1 MYTVIVADDE
11 QEIRRSLI
19 RKVNWGEV
27 GFQVIGEAENGAE
40 ALELVEKLEPDLL
53 LTDIRM
59 PFISG
64 IELARQV
71 REIRPATQIA
81 FLSGYD
87 DFSYA
92 QQAIQYN
99 IISYLLK
106 PISSGELEK
115 ELLKMK
121 EKIDMKFRAFASSSL
136 RQEHIEKTEFLMPLL
151 LDGFGSELSGEDYQE
166 LMKNAVS
173 CGLIDGEEPEALNY
187 AVMVTRIF
195 DRSGKNCTGRASVNA
210 VDSILRK
217 YVKYC
222 SIYLKGRVV
231 SLLLA
236 TPRGFDK
243 YLHILV
249 DDICQSVERI
259 MDMNSVIGVSRIVD
273 KLTGCHEC
281 YLEAMS
287 AAGDYNPAE
296 DNVHFISDDERA
308 ENFGKESVQQIVDDI
323 ENLLRKGTEEEI
335 TDYLMNFFDRVV
347 QHKISQFEADFIL
360 MLIVS
365 TVYQVLYSVT
375 GEEVV
380 QKMQQRFP
388 MYNTKLFGNIGDSK
402 QFYVD
407 ICTTAREMIMEQR
420 KKSSVMLCSRAIRII
435 NEKYMDPDLSLVS
448 VSTEISVSPNYLSA
462 LLKKDTGE
470 TFKELLTK
478 RRIET
483 AKELLLD
490 TSLKVRE
497 IAARCGYNDQHYFSY
512 CFKKYTGISPNSC
525 RRNYEDNR
533 QN

>member
-19 RKVNWGEV
+19 RKVNWGEA

-106 PISSGELEK
+106 PISSAELER

-121 EKIDMKFRAFASSSL
+121 EKIDQKFRAFVSSGL

-151 LDGFGSELSGEDYQE
+151 LDGYGGERPEADYQDI
-166 LMKNAVS
+166 MKNAIS

-195 DRSGKNCTGRASVNA
+195 DKDGMNCTSRASVNA

-217 YVKYC
+217 YVKY
-222 SIYLKGRVV
+222 SSVYLKGRVV

-249 DDICQSVERI
+249 DDISQSVKRI
-259 MDMNSVIGVSRIVD
+259 MDMESVIGVSRVVD

-287 AAGDYNPAE
+287 AASYFGKAE
-296 DNVHFISDDERA
+296 SNVHFISDDEIT
-308 ENFGKESVQQIVDDI
+308 ENFDKESVRQTVDDM
-323 ENLLRKGTEEEI
+323 ENLLRKGTTEEI
-335 TDYLMNFFDRVV
+335 SEYLKAFFDKVV
-347 QHKISQFEADFIL
+347 QRKISQSEADFIL
-360 MLIVS
+360 LLVVS
-365 TVYQVLYSVT
+365 TVYQVLYSVA
-375 GEEVV
+375 GEEMV

-388 MYNTKLFGNIGDSK
+388 MYNTKMFGNIGDSK
-402 QFYVD
+402 QYYVD
-407 ICTTAREMIMEQR
+407 ICTTAREMIAEQR
-420 KKSSVMLCSRAIRII
+420 KKSSVMLCGRAIRII
-435 NEKYMDPDLSLVS
+435 NEKYADPDLSLVS

-478 RRIET
+478 KRIET

-497 IAARCGYNDQHYFSY
+497 IAEKCGYNDQHYFSY
-512 CFKKYTGISPNSC
+512 CFKKYTGVSPNSC
-525 RRNYEDNR
+525 RRNYEDTR

>member
-19 RKVNWGEV
+19 RKVDWGSV

-40 ALELVEKLEPDLL
+40 ALELTEKLEPDLL

-81 FLSGYD
+81 FLSGFD

-106 PISSGELEK
+106 PISSSELEK

-121 EKIDMKFRAFASSSL
+121 EKIDQKFQVFSQPGM
-136 RQEHIEKTEFLMPLL
+136 RQEHIEKREFLTPLL
-151 LDGFGSELSGEDYQE
+151 LDGFGGELPEE
-166 LMKNAVS
+166 EHRMLMKEAIS
-173 CGLIDGEEPEALNY
+173 CGLLDGEEPEALNY
-187 AVMVTRIF
+187 AVMVTRIL
-195 DRSGKNCTGRASVNA
+195 DKDGKNCTTRGSVKA
-210 VDSILRK
+210 IDSILKK
-217 YVKYC
+217 YTKYC
-222 SIYLKGRVV
+222 SVYLQGRVV

-259 MDMNSVIGVSRIVD
+259 MGMDSVIGVSRVVE
-273 KLTGCHEC
+273 KLERCHEC

-287 AAGDYNPAE
+287 AAANYGKEEGNI
-296 DNVHFISDDERA
+296 HFISDDERT
-308 ENFGKESVQQIVDDI
+308 ESFDKVMVHQTVEDI
-323 ENLLRKGTEEEI
+323 ENLLRKGRPEEI
-335 TDYLMNFFDRVV
+335 SGYLQNFFDQVV
-347 QHKISQFEADFIL
+347 QHKISQSETDFIL

-365 TVYQVLYSVT
+365 TVYQVLYSVA

-380 QKMQQRFP
+380 QQMQQKFP
-388 MYNTKLFGNIGDSK
+388 MYSMKMFGNIGDS
-402 QFYVD
+402 
-407 ICTTAREMIMEQR
+407 
-420 KKSSVMLCSRAIRII
+420 I
-435 NEKYMDPDLSLVS
+435 NEKFADPDLSLVS

-478 RRIET
+478 KRIET
-483 AKELLLD
+483 AKELLMD
-490 TSLKVRE
+490 TNMKVRE
-497 IAARCGYNDQHYFSY
+497 ISEKCGYNDQHYFSY
-512 CFKKYTGISPNSC
+512 CFKKYTGVSPNSC
-525 RRNYEDNR
+525 RRTYEDGR
-533 QN
+533 QD